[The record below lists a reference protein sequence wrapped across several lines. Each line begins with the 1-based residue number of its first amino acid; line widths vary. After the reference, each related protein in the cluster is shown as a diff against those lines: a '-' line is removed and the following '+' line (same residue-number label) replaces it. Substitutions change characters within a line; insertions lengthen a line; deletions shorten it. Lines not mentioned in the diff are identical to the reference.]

1 MWHTS
6 HETEESKVN
15 QYEELEVGG
24 PESFDRKLKRS
35 FPYLIIILA
44 NTGKPISNSFYMNF

>member
-1 MWHTS
+1 MENMWHTS

-24 PESFDRKLKRS
+24 PESFDGKLKRS
-35 FPYLIIILA
+35 FPNLNIILA
-44 NTGKPISNSFYMNF
+44 NTGKPI